1 MKWAAP
7 TRRLI
12 RPHLPLP
19 AERFGLDEGAAES
32 ILRQVEEQYL
42 GPRAGATAR
51 RQFRAKLHLDDLMLA
66 RACAAGIESA
76 WEVLWSRYQPRLRR
90 AALAITREAS
100 RAEELADGLLADLF
114 GMQTR
119 NGERVSKL
127 TSFTGIGSL
136 EGWLCAL
143 LARTHVDG
151 WRRER
156 LLTGLEELETAAAL
170 RLCVQPEPVA
180 SSAQRQVESALE
192 GALSRVDGP
201 GRLLLSLYFLDGK
214 TLAEIGALL
223 QVHESTVSRRLERV
237 LNQLR
242 RQTRRGLGGLG
253 PAAWDESAQLDPRW
267 LQVDV
272 RKALGVAAPGGGS
285 AQGV

>member
-7 TRRLI
+7 TRRF
-12 RPHLPLP
+12 RTPPPLP
-19 AERFGLDEGAAES
+19 AERFGLEAGAAET

-42 GPRAGATAR
+42 GPGAGAKAR
-51 RQFRAKLHLDDLMLA
+51 RQFREKLHLDDLMLA
-66 RACAAGIESA
+66 RACAAGIEAA
-76 WEVLWSRYQPRLRR
+76 WEVLWSRYQARLRR

-100 RAEELADGLLADLF
+100 RAEELADELLADLF
-114 GMQTR
+114 GVRTR
-119 NGERVSKL
+119 NGERISKL
-127 TSFTGIGSL
+127 SSFTGIGSL

-143 LARTHVDG
+143 LARAHVDA

-156 LLTGLEELETAAAL
+156 RLTGLEELETAAAL
-170 RLCVQPEPVA
+170 RLSVQPEPVA
-180 SSAQRQVESALE
+180 SSAQRHLEAALE
-192 GALSRVDGP
+192 GALSRVDGR

-223 QVHESTVSRRLERV
+223 QVHESTVSRRLERL

-253 PAAWDESAQLDPRW
+253 PAAWEESAQLDPRW

-285 AQGV
+285 AHGV